1 MAIPIN
7 FTYPITKPFS
17 RRWAPYM
24 LAFGLVSVAAFVVLN
39 VFLAGY
45 DVITISSTDFNN
57 TVGSKLSLHTTGT
70 NFGCQ
75 PHQFQLG
82 DTFRTN
88 ISAFSYSIF
97 EVQPATS
104 ALSNLDGGFLY
115 SNNVLSSCDV
125 VQYQVVVLPG
135 ARQISTS
142 ASIQCPPPLNF
153 QAVTSWTVSN
163 HAIIGGLPPSTFSPN
178 TLARAISDGV
188 NNITGEAYLEIYHK
202 LYSTPYL
209 YNIEYNTTQQEVYT
223 VIAVGA
229 PNCDSGTNSC
239 VVPPFT
245 TYNAIGN
252 VDLNILPGPFA
263 IAANES
269 NLYNV
274 INVFYNAVR
283 LDLGHWTTNNI
294 FTNPSAFNTSV
305 TNTGNNIVNAAF
317 REIAGTK
324 GMAYVNYTTPP
335 DADVT
340 TAPAVIQIPYTC
352 NILQRKPAGSFIV
365 SVLSATISMF
375 LAAWG
380 TVVALLAA
388 LARRQPG
395 ANACYE
401 QTKSAM
407 QYGIAS
413 KQPNMMPLMY
423 RSGGSDKTEPEPDY
437 QPEY

>member
-1 MAIPIN
+1 SQA
-7 FTYPITKPFS
+7 YPITKPFS

-24 LAFGLVSVAAFVVLN
+24 LVFGLVSVAAFLVLN

-57 TVGSKLSLHTTGT
+57 AVGSKLSVHTTGT
-70 NFGCQ
+70 SFGCQ
-75 PHQFQLG
+75 PHQFQRG

-88 ISAFSYSIF
+88 ISVFSYSIF

-125 VQYQVVVLPG
+125 VRYQVVVLPG

-153 QAVTSWTVSN
+153 QAVTSYSN
-163 HAIIGGLPPSTFSPN
+163 HAIIGGLSPSSFSPN
-178 TLARAISDGV
+178 TLARTISDG
-188 NNITGEAYLEIYHK
+188 
-202 LYSTPYL
+202 LYSTPYFN
-209 YNIEYNTTQQEVYT
+209 NIEYNTTQQEVYT

-283 LDLGHWTTNNI
+283 LDLGHWTANNI

-305 TNTGNNIVNAAF
+305 TNTDNNTVNAAF

-335 DADVT
+335 DADVS

-395 ANACYE
+395 GTHIAHRVWRTSELSDAGQRMHAVSKRSPPCNMSLPANSP
-401 QTKSAM
+401 T
-407 QYGIAS
+407 
-413 KQPNMMPLMY
+413 
-423 RSGGSDKTEPEPDY
+423 RRR
-437 QPEY
+437 

>member
-1 MAIPIN
+1 
-7 FTYPITKPFS
+7 YPITKPFS

-24 LAFGLVSVAAFVVLN
+24 LVFELVSVAAFLVLN

-45 DVITISSTDFNN
+45 DVITISSTDFNI
-57 TVGSKLSLHTTGT
+57 LSVRTTGT
-70 NFGCQ
+70 SFGCQ

-142 ASIQCPPPLNF
+142 ITTIDIFPAHSLP
-153 QAVTSWTVSN
+153 SYSN
-163 HAIIGGLPPSTFSPN
+163 HAIIGGLSPSSFSPN

-188 NNITGEAYLEIYHK
+188 YNITG
-202 LYSTPYL
+202 LYSTPYFN
-209 YNIEYNTTQQEVYT
+209 NIEYNTTQQEVYT

-252 VDLNILPGPFA
+252 IDLNILPGPFA

-305 TNTGNNIVNAAF
+305 TNTGNNTVNAAF

-335 DADVT
+335 DADVS
-340 TAPAVIQIPYTC
+340 TAPTVIQIPYTC

-375 LAAWG
+375 LTAWG

-395 ANACYE
+395 GTHIAHRVWRTSELTDAGQRMHAVSKRSPPCSMALPE
-401 QTKSAM
+401 KS
-407 QYGIAS
+407 
-413 KQPNMMPLMY
+413 PTRY
-423 RSGGSDKTEPEPDY
+423 R
-437 QPEY
+437 